1 MTLPVWPVRSNPSS
15 SGTRRRTSMMPL
27 RGGGV
32 RGHGGREGAG
42 RSAAA
47 IRAGET
53 PKKNVDYSNAWQE
66 ARTLILAR
74 RGRLALGLALM
85 MVNRGAGLILPA
97 TSKYLI
103 DDVIGK
109 HRADLL
115 VPLALAA
122 GAATMVQAVSS
133 FALSQV
139 LGVAAQ
145 RAITDM
151 RRRVE
156 AHVAR
161 LPVGYFDSTKSGVL
175 ISRIMSDAEGI
186 RNLVGNGLVQLVG
199 SLVTA
204 VLALAYL
211 LYLNWVL
218 TLVNIVALGSFGAA
232 MAIAFNRLRPLFRE
246 RGRINAEVTGRL
258 NETLGGIRIVKT
270 YAAEKREELVVTKG
284 VHRLFRNIAQSITGV
299 SAITAFSTVVVG
311 VIGVIMI
318 VVGGRAIIDGRMS
331 VGDFINYILFTGL
344 MAAPV
349 VQIASVGTQISEA
362 FAGLDRIHELL
373 TMKTEDDE
381 DSTRAPF
388 GAIRG
393 EVRFEDVTFEYNP
406 GVPVLKHVSFTAEA
420 GTTTALVGSSGSGKS
435 TLISLVMAFN
445 RPLSGRIFI
454 DGRDL
459 ASVRLRDYR
468 SQLGVVL
475 QDNFLF
481 DGTVGDNIRYG
492 RMDAS
497 MDEIRRVS
505 HVAHADEFIDTF
517 EKQYDTVVG
526 ERGVKLSGG
535 QRQRVAIARAILADP
550 RILVLDEATSSL
562 DSESEA
568 LIQDGL
574 RSLRAG
580 RTTFVIAH
588 RLSTIRSADQILVI
602 EHGEIVERGTHEEL
616 MALHGR
622 YRTLY
627 DKQYR
632 LEADRFINPGEDF
645 TPEPP
650 KVKVAAGARA
660 NEAL

>member
-1 MTLPVWPVRSNPSS
+1 MAISS
-15 SGTRRRTSMMPL
+15 SFLGRPKRRRARRAETAIPKVPSPEKKK
-27 RGGGV
+27 V
-32 RGHGGREGAG
+32 TA
-42 RSAAA
+42 SAAW
-47 IRAGET
+47 R
-53 PKKNVDYSNAWQE
+53 E
-66 ARTLILAR
+66 ARELMWAR
-74 RGRLALGLALM
+74 RGRLALGLGLM
-85 MVNRGAGLILPA
+85 LVNRLAGLVLPA
-97 TSKYLI
+97 TSKFLI
-103 DDVIGK
+103 DDIIGK

-115 VPLALAA
+115 TPLALVA
-122 GAATMVQAVSS
+122 GAATVVQAVTS

-161 LPVGYFDSTKSGVL
+161 LPVRYFDSTQSGVL

-186 RNLVGNGLVQLVG
+186 RNLVGTGLVQLTG
-199 SLVTA
+199 SVVTA
-204 VLALAYL
+204 LAALAYL
-211 LYLNWVL
+211 FYLNWIL
-218 TLVNIVALGSFGAA
+218 TSVTIVALAAFGGG
-232 MAIAFNRLRPLFRE
+232 MALAFNRLRPLFRE
-246 RGRINAEVTGRL
+246 RGKINAEVTGRL

-270 YAAEKREELVVTKG
+270 YTAEKREELVFTKG
-284 VHRLFRNIAQSITGV
+284 IHRMFRNVAETIIGV
-299 SAITAFSTVVVG
+299 SGIMAFSTVIIG
-311 VIGVIMI
+311 VIGVLLI
-318 VVGGRAIIDGRMS
+318 VVGGHAILQGRMTT
-331 VGDFINYILFTGL
+331 GDFFSYILFTGL

-349 VQIASVGTQISEA
+349 VQIASIGTQISEA
-362 FAGLDRIHELL
+362 FAGLDRIREL
-373 TMKTEDDE
+373 MQMPTEDQE
-381 DSTRAPF
+381 DKGKPSLGT
-388 GAIRG
+388 IDG
-393 EVRFEDVTFEYNP
+393 EVVFEDVGFEYNA
-406 GVPVLKHVSFTAEA
+406 GVPVLKQVSFTAPA

-445 RPLSGRIFI
+445 RPLSGRIFV

-459 ASVRLRDYR
+459 TTVPLRDYR
-468 SQLGVVL
+468 SQIGVVL

-492 RMDAS
+492 RQDATP
-497 MDEIRRVS
+497 EQIKEVS
-505 HVAHADEFIDTF
+505 RIAHADEFIEGF
-517 EKQYDTVVG
+517 EKKYDTIVG

-574 RSLRAG
+574 RSLRRG

-588 RLSTIRSADQILVI
+588 RLSTIRSADQILVL
-602 EHGEIVERGTHEEL
+602 EHGEIVERGTHDEL
-616 MALHGR
+616 LALAGR

-627 DKQYR
+627 DKQYK

-645 TPEPP
+645 TPEAP
-650 KVKVAAGARA
+650 KAPVRIPVRPDRA
-660 NEAL
+660 L

>member
-1 MTLPVWPVRSNPSS
+1 MAVGIR
-15 SGTRRRTSMMPL
+15 
-27 RGGGV
+27 GV
-32 RGHGGREGAG
+32 RVPHSETARGRG
-42 RSAAA
+42 RRFGDARTAAPD
-47 IRAGET
+47 T
-53 PKKNVDYSNAWQE
+53 PKKKITASAAWRE
-66 ARTLILAR
+66 ARVLILTR
-74 RGRLALGLALM
+74 KRRLALGLGLM
-85 MVNRGAGLILPA
+85 LINRLVGLVLPA
-97 TSKYLI
+97 TSKFLI

-109 HRADLL
+109 GRADLL
-115 VPLALAA
+115 MPLAFAA
-122 GAATMVQAVSS
+122 GAATVVQAVTS

-161 LPVGYFDSTKSGVL
+161 LPVRYFDSTQAGVL

-186 RNLVGNGLVQLVG
+186 RNLVGTGLVQLTG
-199 SLVTA
+199 SVVTA
-204 VLALAYL
+204 VVALGIL
-211 LYLNWVL
+211 FYLNWWL
-218 TLVNIVALGSFGAA
+218 TLATLAALGAFGGA
-232 MAIAFNRLRPLFRE
+232 MAVAFNRLRPLFRE
-246 RGRINAEVTGRL
+246 RGKINAEVTGRL

-270 YAAEKREELVVTKG
+270 YTAEKREELVFTKG

-318 VVGGRAIIDGRMS
+318 VIGGRSILSGGMTL
-331 VGDFINYILFTGL
+331 GDFIFYLVLTGL

-349 VQIASVGTQISEA
+349 VQIASIGTQISEA
-362 FAGLDRIHELL
+362 FAGLDRIRELIE
-373 TMKTEDDE
+373 MSTEDQE
-381 DSTRAPF
+381 DRRKAPL
-388 GAIRG
+388 GPIDG
-393 EVRFEDVTFEYNP
+393 EVIFENVSFEYNA
-406 GVPVLKHVSFTAEA
+406 GVLVLKGVGFHAPA

-445 RPLSGRIFI
+445 RPVTGRILV

-459 ASVRLRDYR
+459 TSVRLRDYR
-468 SQLGVVL
+468 SQIGVVL

-492 RMDAS
+492 RPDATIE
-497 MDEIRRVS
+497 EIREVS
-505 HVAHADEFIDTF
+505 RIAHANEFIDGF
-517 EKQYDTVVG
+517 EKGYDTVVG

-574 RSLRAG
+574 RSLRQG

-588 RLSTIRSADQILVI
+588 RLSTIRSADQILVL
-602 EHGEIVERGTHEEL
+602 EHGEIVERGTHQ
-616 MALHGR
+616 ALLALGGR
-622 YRTLY
+622 YRTLH
-627 DKQYR
+627 DKQYS
-632 LEADRFINPGEDF
+632 LESDRFINPGEDF
-645 TPEPP
+645 TPETPT
-650 KVKVAAGARA
+650 AAIAVPVRPDRS
-660 NEAL
+660 L

>member
-1 MTLPVWPVRSNPSS
+1 MGLRLPKSE
-15 SGTRRRTSMMPL
+15 GTRGRRHRLPTAEPAPPDGKSKKPKMTS
-27 RGGGV
+27 
-32 RGHGGREGAG
+32 A
-42 RSAAA
+42 
-47 IRAGET
+47 
-53 PKKNVDYSNAWQE
+53 AWQE
-66 ARTLILAR
+66 AKALIWAR
-74 RGRLALGLALM
+74 RGRLGLGLALM
-85 MVNRGAGLILPA
+85 LVNRISGLVLPA
-97 TSKYLI
+97 TSKWLI

-109 HRADLL
+109 GRADLL
-115 VPLALAA
+115 MPLALAA
-122 GAATMVQAVSS
+122 GAATVVQAVSS

-145 RAITDM
+145 RAITEM

-161 LPVGYFDSTKSGVL
+161 LPVTYFDSTQSGVL
-175 ISRIMSDAEGI
+175 ISRIMTDAEGI
-186 RNLVGNGLVQLVG
+186 RNLVGTGLAQLTG
-199 SLVTA
+199 SVVTA
-204 VLALAYL
+204 LFALGYL
-211 LYLNWVL
+211 FYLNWHL
-218 TLVNIVALGSFGAA
+218 TLITIVALAAFGGA
-232 MAIAFNRLRPLFRE
+232 MALAFKRLRPLFRE
-246 RGRINAEVTGRL
+246 RGKINAEVTGRL

-270 YAAEKREELVVTKG
+270 YTAEKREELVFTRG
-284 VHRLFRNIAQSITGV
+284 VNRLFRNIAQSITGV

-318 VVGGRAIIDGRMS
+318 VVGGRAIIEGRMT
-331 VGDFINYILFTGL
+331 VGEFINYILFTGL

-349 VQIASVGTQISEA
+349 VQIASIGTQVSEA

-373 TMKTEDDE
+373 NMRTEDDE

-388 GAIRG
+388 GAIDG
-393 EVRFEDVTFEYNP
+393 EVRFDDVTFEYNP
-406 GVPVLKHVSFTAEA
+406 GVPVLKHVSFTAPA

-445 RPLSGRIFI
+445 RPLTGRIFV

-492 RMDAS
+492 RKAATAE
-497 MDEIRRVS
+497 EIREVS
-505 HVAHADEFIDTF
+505 RVAHADEFIEEF
-517 EKQYDTVVG
+517 EKKYDTIVG

-602 EHGEIVERGTHEEL
+602 EHGEIVERGTHAEL
-616 MALHGR
+616 MAVHGR

-645 TPEPP
+645 TPELPS
-650 KVKVAAGARA
+650 VKVAAGVRG
-660 NEAL
+660 NDAL